1 MLLIPKKLYHTIVF
15 LAVYYI
21 SMYILC
27 FSVKHLR
34 TTLLNEV
41 LYKSY
46 IIIIIMNSYKM
57 HPAALPPVCPGQSH
71 SYFVPFHA

>member
-46 IIIIIMNSYKM
+46 IIIIIIIRIIYINSRFYKIIPYEM
-57 HPAALPPVCPGQSH
+57 
-71 SYFVPFHA
+71 

>member
-1 MLLIPKKLYHTIVF
+1 MLLIPKKMYHTIVF
-15 LAVYYI
+15 VAVYYI
-21 SMYILC
+21 FMYILC

-46 IIIIIMNSYKM
+46 IIIIIMTKITSHKIKRSY
-57 HPAALPPVCPGQSH
+57 S
-71 SYFVPFHA
+71 SS

>member
-46 IIIIIMNSYKM
+46 IIIIIIIPLK
-57 HPAALPPVCPGQSH
+57 L
-71 SYFVPFHA
+71 YF